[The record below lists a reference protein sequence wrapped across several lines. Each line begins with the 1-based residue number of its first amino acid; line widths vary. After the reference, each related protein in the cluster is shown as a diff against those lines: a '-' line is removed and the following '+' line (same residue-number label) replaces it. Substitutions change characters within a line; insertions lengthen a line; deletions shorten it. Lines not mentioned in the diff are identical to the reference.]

1 MIHME
6 SLVKSTGHVVLG
18 PTAQQLKSHGCRL
31 GRKKLEYATIAL
43 KQFRLLV
50 EQLARVDPSQWSYN
64 EELAFWIKLYNALIM
79 HAYLAYGVPKKTIS
93 NYFPQCRRFDA
104 AAYTVGGLSVSAA
117 DIECTILKMN
127 PATYRPQIAVVLAL
141 QNVKASDERLDYT
154 IDHHEPFLYF
164 ALSCGLHSPPA
175 VRIFRPRSYPYT

>member
-31 GRKKLEYATIAL
+31 GRKKLEYAAIAL

-64 EELAFWIKLYNALIM
+64 EELAFWIKLYNSLIM
-79 HAYLAYGVPKKTIS
+79 HAYLAYGVPKKRYQTIFL
-93 NYFPQCRRFDA
+93 NEEGWMLLP
-104 AAYTVGGLSVSAA
+104 TL
-117 DIECTILKMN
+117 LKDFQRVQLTQN
-127 PATYRPQIAVVLAL
+127 AL
-141 QNVKASDERLDYT
+141 
-154 IDHHEPFLYF
+154 F
-164 ALSCGLHSPPA
+164 
-175 VRIFRPRSYPYT
+175 